1 MAKIKVEELF
11 KVFGKNP
18 KASIALIKKGW
29 SKEDL
34 LKKKKL
40 SVGVKE
46 VSFEVSEGE
55 IIVIMGLS
63 GSGKSTII
71 RCLNRLI
78 EPTAGKIFIDGVD
91 VTALSDS
98 ELRKLR
104 MSSFGMVFQKFG
116 LFPHRTVVQNAEY
129 GLEVQGIDKADRRA
143 KALETLELV
152 GLQGWE
158 NSYPEQLS
166 GGMQQRVGLARALA
180 VDPDI
185 LLMDEAFSAL
195 DPLIRREM
203 QDELLALQSRL
214 NKTIVFITHDL
225 DEALKLG
232 DKIIILKDGEI
243 VQQGSPEEILTRPAN
258 EYVARFIEDVDVSKV
273 LTAQS
278 VMVKAAAVIYPK
290 DGPKTALRKMKE
302 LGITSMMVV
311 NKDHQLRGM
320 VTLEDAY
327 RLANE
332 QGKSLDPILKEV
344 PTVEPDTGINDLFGR
359 EDFPLAVIGDDK
371 RLRGLIVRGALL
383 AALADR
389 PSP

>member
-1 MAKIKVEELF
+1 MAKIKVENLY
-11 KVFGKNP
+11 KIFGKNP
-18 KASIALIKKGW
+18 KTAIDFMGKGW
-29 SKEDL
+29 SREDL

-40 SVGVKE
+40 SVAVKK

-78 EPTAGKIFIDGVD
+78 KPTSGKVFIDGID
-91 VTALSDS
+91 VTTLSDN

-104 MSSFGMVFQKFG
+104 MNSFGMVFQKFG
-116 LFPHRTVVQNAEY
+116 LFPHRTVVQNVEY
-129 GLEVQGIDKADRRA
+129 GLEVQGVDRADRRA
-143 KALETLELV
+143 KALETLDLV
-152 GLQGWE
+152 GLVGWE

-232 DKIIILKDGEI
+232 DKIVILKDGEI
-243 VQQGSPEEILTRPAN
+243 VQQGPPEEILTQPAN
-258 EYVARFIEDVDVSKV
+258 DYVAKFIGDVDVTKV

-278 VMVKAAAVIYPK
+278 VMVKAAVVIYPK

-311 NKDHQLRGM
+311 NKDRQLQGM
-320 VTLEDAY
+320 VTLLDAS
-327 RLANE
+327 RLASE
-332 QGKSLDPILKEV
+332 QDKSLDSILKAAATI
-344 PTVEPDTGINDLFGR
+344 PLDTGINELFGR
-359 EDFPLAVIGDDK
+359 EDFPLAVIDDDN
-371 RLRGLIVRGALL
+371 RLQGLIVRGALL

-389 PSP
+389 PNP

>member
-1 MAKIKVEELF
+1 MAKIKVENLY

-18 KASIALIKKGW
+18 KTAIELMGKGW

-34 LKKKKL
+34 LKKKRL
-40 SVGVKE
+40 SVGVKGA
-46 VSFEVSEGE
+46 SFEVSEGE

-78 EPTAGKIFIDGVD
+78 EPTAGKIFIDGID
-91 VTALSDS
+91 VTTLSDS

-104 MSSFGMVFQKFG
+104 MNSFGMVFQKFG

-129 GLEVQGIDKADRRA
+129 GLEVQGVDKADRRA

-152 GLQGWE
+152 GLEGWE

-232 DKIIILKDGEI
+232 DKIVILKDGEI
-243 VQQGSPEEILTRPAN
+243 VQQGTPEEILTQPAN
-258 EYVARFIEDVDVSKV
+258 DYVAKFIGDVDVTKV
-273 LTAQS
+273 LSAQS
-278 VMVKAAAVIYPK
+278 VMVKASAVIYPK

-302 LGITSMMVV
+302 LGITGMMVV
-311 NKDHQLRGM
+311 NKDRQLQGM
-320 VTLEDAY
+320 VTLIDAS
-327 RLANE
+327 RLASE
-332 QGKSLDPILKEV
+332 QDKSLDPILKKV
-344 PTVEPDTGINDLFGR
+344 STIPLDTGINELFGR
-359 EDFPLAVIGDDK
+359 EDFPLAVVDDNN
-371 RLRGLIVRGALL
+371 RLKGLIVRRALL
-383 AALADR
+383 AALVDR